1 MLYYGSGKRL
11 SEGGLVLLTRHH
23 QLRLHTA
30 GLAGG
35 LLVLGLGL
43 TFLAGDASIYLFLP
57 FLFST
62 LACVALLGSICIL
75 TPKGI
80 YVGFHCFLWLLG
92 LAISFLVSFWPCILL
107 VIGASLILFIAKRPI
122 LSTLESIDLLRG
134 TQRAQPQ
141 PKDVYAW
148 YETPPLELPPH

>member
-1 MLYYGSGKRL
+1 MLA
-11 SEGGLVLLTRHH
+11 HNH
-23 QLRLHTA
+23 QLRLRTA

-62 LACVALLGSICIL
+62 LACVALLGSFCTL

-92 LAISFLVSFWPCILL
+92 LALSFLVSFWPGILL
-107 VIGASLILFIAKRPI
+107 VIGASLLLFGAKRPI
-122 LSTLESIDLLRG
+122 LSALEGIDLLKG

-141 PKDVYAW
+141 PKDASAW
-148 YETPPLELPPH
+148 YEAPPVELPLQ